1 MKQVVLALITVAML
15 VGCSPL
21 SKIEKEGYPINYT
34 ELANY
39 YALNNVDVSKTQRL
53 VINSQQ
59 TFEAY
64 FGEAAVM
71 GHNGQPTMVNFK
83 TQYVLAVVLPET
95 DRQTEVI
102 PGEVVQN
109 GNTIVMNYR
118 VNKGAK
124 TTYRMV
130 PFAAIAIDKPVNDT
144 QMEIYFKQTN

>member
-71 GHNGQPTMVNFK
+71 GRNGQPTMVNFK

>member
-39 YALNNVDVSKTQRL
+39 YVLNNVDVSKTQRL

-71 GHNGQPTMVNFK
+71 GRNGQPTMVNFK

-124 TTYRMV
+124 TSYRMV
-130 PFAAIAIDKPVNDT
+130 PFAAIALDKPVNDT

>member
-39 YALNNVDVSKTQRL
+39 YVLNNVDVSKTQRL

-71 GHNGQPTMVNFK
+71 GRNGQPTIVNFK

-130 PFAAIAIDKPVNDT
+130 PFAAIAIDKPINDT

>member
-39 YALNNVDVSKTQRL
+39 YVLNNVDVSKTQRL

-71 GHNGQPTMVNFK
+71 GRNGQPTMVNFK

>member
-39 YALNNVDVSKTQRL
+39 YVLNNVDVSKPQRL

-71 GHNGQPTMVNFK
+71 GRNGQPTMVNFK

>member
-39 YALNNVDVSKTQRL
+39 YVLNNVDVSKTQRL

-71 GHNGQPTMVNFK
+71 GRNGQPTMVNFK

-130 PFAAIAIDKPVNDT
+130 PLAAIAIDKPVNDT

>member
-39 YALNNVDVSKTQRL
+39 YVLNNVDVSKTQRL

-71 GHNGQPTMVNFK
+71 GRNGQPTMVNFK

-109 GNTIVMNYR
+109 GNTVVMNYR

-130 PFAAIAIDKPVNDT
+130 PFAAIAIDKPINDT

>member
-39 YALNNVDVSKTQRL
+39 YVLNNVDVSKTQRL

-71 GHNGQPTMVNFK
+71 GRNGQPTMVNFK

-109 GNTIVMNYR
+109 GNTVVMNYR

>member
-1 MKQVVLALITVAML
+1 MKRVLLALLTVAML
-15 VGCSPL
+15 AGCNPL

-39 YALNNVDVSKTQRL
+39 YVLNDIDVSKIQRL

-59 TFEAY
+59 AFEAY

-71 GHNGQPTMVNFK
+71 GVNGQPTMVNFK

>member
-39 YALNNVDVSKTQRL
+39 YVLNNVDVSKTQRL

-71 GHNGQPTMVNFK
+71 GRNGQPTIVNFK

-109 GNTIVMNYR
+109 GNTVVMNYR

-130 PFAAIAIDKPVNDT
+130 PFAAIAIDKPINDT

>member
-39 YALNNVDVSKTQRL
+39 YVLNNVDVSKTQRL

-71 GHNGQPTMVNFK
+71 GRNGQPTMVNFK

-130 PFAAIAIDKPVNDT
+130 PFAAIAIDKPINDT

>member
-39 YALNNVDVSKTQRL
+39 YVLNNVDVSKPQRL

-71 GHNGQPTMVNFK
+71 GRNGQPTMVNFK

-109 GNTIVMNYR
+109 GNTVVMNYR

-124 TTYRMV
+124 TSYRMV

>member
-39 YALNNVDVSKTQRL
+39 YVLNNVDVSKTQRL

-71 GHNGQPTMVNFK
+71 GRNGQPTMVNFK

-124 TTYRMV
+124 TSYRMV
-130 PFAAIAIDKPVNDT
+130 PFAAIAIDKPINDT

>member
-39 YALNNVDVSKTQRL
+39 YVLNNVDVSKTQRL

-71 GHNGQPTMVNFK
+71 GRNGQPTMVNFK

-102 PGEVVQN
+102 PGEVVLN

>member
-1 MKQVVLALITVAML
+1 ML

-39 YALNNVDVSKTQRL
+39 YVLNNVDVSKTQRL

-71 GHNGQPTMVNFK
+71 GRNGQPTMVNFK

>member
-39 YALNNVDVSKTQRL
+39 YVLNNVDVSKTQRL

-71 GHNGQPTMVNFK
+71 GRNGQPTMVNFK

-124 TTYRMV
+124 TTYRME

>member
-39 YALNNVDVSKTQRL
+39 YVLNNVDVSKTQRL

-71 GHNGQPTMVNFK
+71 GRNGQPTMVNFK

-124 TTYRMV
+124 TSYRMV

>member
-1 MKQVVLALITVAML
+1 MKQVALALITVAML

-39 YALNNVDVSKTQRL
+39 YVLNNVDVSKTQRL

-71 GHNGQPTMVNFK
+71 GRNGQPTMVNFK

-109 GNTIVMNYR
+109 GNAIVMNYR

-124 TTYRMV
+124 TSFRMV

>member
-39 YALNNVDVSKTQRL
+39 YVLNNVDVSKTQRL

-64 FGEAAVM
+64 FAEAAVM
-71 GHNGQPTMVNFK
+71 GRNGQPTMVNFK

-130 PFAAIAIDKPVNDT
+130 PFAAIAIDKPINDT

>member
-39 YALNNVDVSKTQRL
+39 YVLNNVDVSKTQRL

-71 GHNGQPTMVNFK
+71 GRNGQPTMVNFK

-109 GNTIVMNYR
+109 GNTVVMNYR

-124 TTYRMV
+124 TSYRMV

>member
-39 YALNNVDVSKTQRL
+39 YVLNNVDVSKTQRL

-71 GHNGQPTMVNFK
+71 GRNGQPTMVNFK

-124 TTYRMV
+124 TSYRMV
-130 PFAAIAIDKPVNDT
+130 PFVAIAIDKPVSDT

>member
-1 MKQVVLALITVAML
+1 MNQVVLALITVAML

-39 YALNNVDVSKTQRL
+39 YVLNNVDVSKTQRL

-71 GHNGQPTMVNFK
+71 GRNGQPTMVNFK

-130 PFAAIAIDKPVNDT
+130 PFAAIAIDKPINDT

>member
-39 YALNNVDVSKTQRL
+39 YVLNNVDVSKTQRL

-71 GHNGQPTMVNFK
+71 GRNGQPTMVNFK

-124 TTYRMV
+124 TSYRLV